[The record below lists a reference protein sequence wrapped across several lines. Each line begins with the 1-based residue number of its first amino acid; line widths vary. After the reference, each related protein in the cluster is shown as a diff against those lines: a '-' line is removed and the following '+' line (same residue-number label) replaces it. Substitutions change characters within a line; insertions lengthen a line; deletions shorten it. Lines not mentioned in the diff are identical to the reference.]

1 LPCWTYFS
9 ALARTFCLLNPNNAI
24 ECELQTL
31 VFQILLFKILVF
43 KIPVF
48 KYKIFTKNSLS
59 VGEPLLHT
67 APRVI

>member
-1 LPCWTYFS
+1 
-9 ALARTFCLLNPNNAI
+9 LNPNNAI